1 MLLQFHISHKAAI
14 VSSASATLRAVF
26 NRLTVNFGCLGEV
39 AVAIDPLTGASILQ
53 MPRYK
58 RPLAATAFSTVA
70 AFALA
75 SCAAEPPVK
84 PAKPGLTMIVDDA
97 VVSQDKLA
105 AVIAP
110 MFDNPALSETRAI
123 VIMQGGRVVAERY
136 APGYG
141 PDTRLISWSM
151 AKSVTAT
158 LIGLMI
164 ADGRLA
170 LDEPAPVPEW
180 QSRGDP
186 RSKITLRHLLHM
198 ASGLDHT
205 EGLEPDSDI
214 EIQEADTTRML
225 FLDGRENTALYA
237 ESRTMEAKPAE
248 RFEYS
253 SATSIILADIMTRSL
268 TDSKDPVVRRD
279 AMLEYARGRLFEPL
293 GMANAFPEFDRH
305 GTMLGGSVIHATAR
319 DWAKFGEFLRNNGS
333 VRGAQLLPTSW
344 TRFMKAPSPTDN
356 SYGGH
361 IWLNR
366 RREGGRDQVL
376 FPDKGPRDVFSAL
389 GHLGQFVLVSPQ
401 HRLTVVRLGK
411 TNDGDL
417 DPVSD
422 HLAKIVALFPKV

>member
-1 MLLQFHISHKAAI
+1 
-14 VSSASATLRAVF
+14 
-26 NRLTVNFGCLGEV
+26 
-39 AVAIDPLTGASILQ
+39 
-53 MPRYK
+53 MPRNK
-58 RPLAATAFSTVA
+58 NRLAATAFSATC
-70 AFALA
+70 ALA
-75 SCAAEPPVK
+75 LVSCGAEPEQAPVR
-84 PAKPGLTMIVDDA
+84 PGPSMIVDDA
-97 VVSQDKLA
+97 VVSKAKLVA
-105 AVIAP
+105 AIAP
-110 MFDNPALSETRAI
+110 MFDDPALSETRAL
-123 VIMQGGRVVAERY
+123 VIMQGGRVIAERY

-141 PDTRLISWSM
+141 ADTRLISWSM

-180 QSRGDP
+180 QNPGDP
-186 RSKITLRHLLHM
+186 RAKITLRHLLHM

-214 EIQEADTTRML
+214 EIQDADTTRML
-225 FLDGRENTALYA
+225 FLDGRENTARYA
-237 ESRTMEAKPAE
+237 EGRMLEAKPGGK
-248 RFEYS
+248 FEYS

-268 TDSKDPVVRRD
+268 TDSKDPAVRRD

-293 GMANAFPEFDRH
+293 GMTSAFPEFDRN

-333 VRGAQLLPTSW
+333 VRAAQLLPTSW
-344 TRFMKAPSPTDN
+344 TRFMKTPSPTDN

-366 RREGGRDQVL
+366 KRNDGRDQVL
-376 FPDKGPRDVFSAL
+376 FPDKGPRDVFAAI
-389 GHLGQFVLVSPQ
+389 GHLGQFVLVSPK
-401 HRLTVVRLGK
+401 HKLTVVRLGK

-417 DPVSD
+417 DPVND
-422 HLAKIVALFPKV
+422 QLAKIVALFPRP